1 MKVERA
7 NRITAFGERLE
18 KREKAEKEGGCM
30 EYFTGLTAHYGDLYW
45 GYSILL
51 TVRSKSM
58 NPRSMNESMTG
69 TLLGLDCNTL
79 S

>member
-1 MKVERA
+1 
-7 NRITAFGERLE
+7 
-18 KREKAEKEGGCM
+18 M
-30 EYFTGLTAHYGDLYW
+30 EYFTGLTTHYGDLYW
-45 GYSILL
+45 GYSVLL